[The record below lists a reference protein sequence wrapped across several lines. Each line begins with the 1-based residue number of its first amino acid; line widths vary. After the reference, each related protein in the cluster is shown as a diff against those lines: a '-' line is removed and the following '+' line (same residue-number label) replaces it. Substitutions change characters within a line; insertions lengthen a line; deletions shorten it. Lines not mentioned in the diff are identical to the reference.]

1 MKPNRIEVNYLSRNV
16 ELDGKPVRF
25 KKEIIRVGR
34 FRHPQD
40 PDEVVEITEGRLR
53 KWAENFRRA
62 GVKVW
67 VPYRH
72 SADPKD
78 NTGWVESMYVD
89 GGRLF
94 AVMRIVDD
102 ETVGLLREG
111 VVEDV
116 SVGVDLDYVDG
127 EGRRF
132 GEVVRHVALTLDPYV
147 RKQEGFIE
155 MTDEGNNIR
164 ISEKGGGGMQAT
176 IYAYVDP
183 ETGVGFYPH
192 HNDDG
197 TVDPA
202 KVKAALEELE
212 DSDLPDDVKTIIG
225 EHLLAH
231 LSETEDVA
239 AATAEGGI
247 DAEARTKLLE
257 LESMSAELAERNK
270 SLRRKIR
277 DLRRKHSLTKRMFAE
292 QEVDDYIAEGKLVP
306 ACRLEALA
314 MLLDGTGRTFEL
326 EGGRVTV
333 AETFRRLVAKMPP
346 AVDFGEYLTLEKPN
360 RDEPLGE
367 ADEKM
372 LDALGVSL
380 ADVRSYAGAY

>member
-1 MKPNRIEVNYLSRNV
+1 MEPNRIEVNYLSRNV
-16 ELDGKPVRF
+16 EMDGKPVRF
-25 KKEIIRVGR
+25 RKEIIRVGR

-40 PDEVVEITEGRLR
+40 PDEVVEITESRLR
-53 KWAENFRRA
+53 RWAENFRRA

-78 NTGWVESMYVD
+78 NTGWVEDMFVD
-89 GGRLF
+89 KNRLF
-94 AVMRIVDD
+94 AVIRVIDD
-102 ETVGLLREG
+102 ETVRLLREG
-111 VVEDV
+111 VIEDV
-116 SVGVDLDYVDG
+116 SVGVDLDYVDA
-127 EGRRF
+127 EGRRL

-147 RKQEGFIE
+147 REQQGFIE
-155 MTDEGNNIR
+155 MTDERNDMRVN
-164 ISEKGGGGMQAT
+164 EKGGGGMPET

-192 HNDDG
+192 HRDDG
-197 TVDPA
+197 TVDLE

-212 DSDLPDDVKTIIG
+212 GSDLPEDVKTIIR

-231 LSETEDVA
+231 LAEAEGAA
-239 AATAEGGI
+239 AATAEGSM

-257 LESMSAELAERNK
+257 LEAMSAELAERNK
-270 SLRRKIR
+270 NLRRKIR

-292 QEVDDYIAEGKLVP
+292 QEVDDYVAEGKLTP
-306 ACRLEALA
+306 ACRPEALA
-314 MLLDGTGRTFEL
+314 MLLDGTGRTLEL

-346 AVDFGEYLTLEKPN
+346 VVDFGEYLALEKPN

-367 ADEKM
+367 SELKI
-372 LDALGVSL
+372 LDALGVSP
-380 ADVRSYAGAY
+380 ADVRSYASTR